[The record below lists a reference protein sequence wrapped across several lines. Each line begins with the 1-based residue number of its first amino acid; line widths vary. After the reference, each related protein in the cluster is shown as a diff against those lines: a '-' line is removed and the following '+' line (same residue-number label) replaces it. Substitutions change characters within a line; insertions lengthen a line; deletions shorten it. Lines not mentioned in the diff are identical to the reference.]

1 MVTVPKGTR
10 WVSDST
16 RVPRTMPPE
25 VGLRRHWGPASH
37 WRHAPL
43 NNSEN
48 KSICSVPGTAGGISH
63 AMSLILKGALR
74 GSLTLL
80 SPFHRWESRGN
91 HITYCDE

>member
-48 KSICSVPGTAGGISH
+48 KSICSVPGTAGG
-63 AMSLILKGALR
+63 
-74 GSLTLL
+74 
-80 SPFHRWESRGN
+80 N
-91 HITYCDE
+91 HITYYDE